1 MNLIPHH
8 RKSQG
13 IIERTVKYIRYC
25 EVLKISKLLVNYIY
39 KITKYYRK
47 NFSKI
52 SNNCV
57 K

>member
-8 RKSQG
+8 RKSQA

-39 KITKYYRK
+39 NIIVKIFPR
-47 NFSKI
+47 FLI
-52 SNNCV
+52 IV
-57 K
+57 